1 MHVFTT
7 ARTMA
12 LACLALAIGVSL
24 LVDSTV
30 LRTLTV
36 ALAFAAA
43 WGLYELAAR
52 SGASSDPQDRRVGP
66 DRRRNPLLRTLTD
79 QMLVHVRELYRVAER
94 IRSGEQTR
102 SQGEPEIEKLE
113 RDMVELV
120 RKMKRS
126 AAHQYEGR
134 DAHA

>member
-1 MHVFTT
+1 MHVFAT
-7 ARTMA
+7 ARTIA
-12 LACLALAIGVSL
+12 LACLALTIGISI
-24 LVDSTV
+24 LVESPV
-30 LRTLTV
+30 LRTVAV
-36 ALAFAAA
+36 ALAFIAA

-52 SGASSDPQDRRVGP
+52 TRATTDAEDRRVGP

-79 QMLVHVRELYRVAER
+79 QMLVQVRELYRVAER
-94 IRSGEQTR
+94 IRSGERTR
-102 SQGEPEIEKLE
+102 AQGESEIEKLE